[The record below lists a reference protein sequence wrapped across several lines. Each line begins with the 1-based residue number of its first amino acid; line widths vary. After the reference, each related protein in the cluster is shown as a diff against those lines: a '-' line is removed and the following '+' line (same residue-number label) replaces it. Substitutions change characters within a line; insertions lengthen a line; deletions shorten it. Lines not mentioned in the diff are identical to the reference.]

1 MQRAYV
7 GIGANLGDRERT
19 IADALRRMA
28 VLDQTTVG
36 AVSTLRETEPWGPV
50 EQPSYLNGVVALDTG
65 LGPDALLAG
74 LLAIERSLGR
84 DRDREIRWGPRRIDL
99 DLLLVDDL
107 VVSTPA
113 LELPHPRLHERRFV
127 LEPLA
132 ELEPGLLVP
141 GRGSVSELL
150 AALHSAP

>member
-1 MQRAYV
+1 
-7 GIGANLGDRERT
+7 
-19 IADALRRMA
+19 MA
-28 VLDQTTVG
+28 ALDQTTVG